1 MQSNWQT
8 NFFRGAALDAWRRF
22 VNPENTRAD
31 ADFLER
37 ALHLNPGARLL
48 DVPCGNGR
56 HAIELAGRGYRM
68 TGLDQ
73 SAEFLAE
80 ARPATDLAI
89 HWVKEDLRSVPWSF
103 EFDGAYCMGNNF
115 CYLPWDEARQFLN
128 AVARCLKPGA
138 RFVVDTGMAAESI
151 LPSMPRTLSFRL
163 GDILMLSEHRYY
175 PSESRLDTDYTFVRG
190 GELET
195 RTTTSYLYTA
205 GELCRMHA
213 EAGLRPVQM
222 LGSTGAEPYRI
233 GSPRLILVSAKHEGN
248 IPSVHET
255 ANLFRFG
262 EFELRPGTRKV
273 TRGGVEI
280 PLSPRPFE
288 VLAYLV
294 IHAGRIV
301 TKDELLT
308 AIWPDSIVEEGN
320 LSQHIFHLRKAL
332 DDPQGGAG
340 LIRTVPGRGYEFTAP
355 VSEVLNPS
363 DFYTIP
369 EQPLPTAVF
378 QLTAAGGSL

>member
-22 VNPENTRAD
+22 VNPENARAD

-56 HAIELAGRGYRM
+56 HAIELAGGGYRM

-103 EFDGAYCMGNNF
+103 EFDGAYCMGTTSAT
-115 CYLPWDEARQFLN
+115 CPGRSPPIPERRGPLPQTRR
-128 AVARCLKPGA
+128 AVRRRHRNGRRIDPP
-138 RFVVDTGMAAESI
+138 F
-151 LPSMPRTLSFRL
+151 MPRTLSFRL
-163 GDILMLSEHRYY
+163 GDILMLSEHRYD

-190 GELET
+190 GDSKT

-248 IPSVHET
+248 IPCVHDS

-280 PLSPRPFE
+280 PLPPRPFE

-308 AIWPDSIVEEGN
+308 AIWPNSIVEEGN
-320 LSQHIFHLRKAL
+320 LSQHVFHLRKAL
-332 DDPQGGAG
+332 DDPQGGTG

-378 QLTAAGGSL
+378 QLAEAGGCL

>member
-56 HAIELAGRGYRM
+56 HAIRTHRPRVWNDRPRPTRG
-68 TGLDQ
+68 
-73 SAEFLAE
+73 
-80 ARPATDLAI
+80 
-89 HWVKEDLRSVPWSF
+89 
-103 EFDGAYCMGNNF
+103 
-115 CYLPWDEARQFLN
+115 
-128 AVARCLKPGA
+128 
-138 RFVVDTGMAAESI
+138 
-151 LPSMPRTLSFRL
+151 
-163 GDILMLSEHRYY
+163 
-175 PSESRLDTDYTFVRG
+175 
-190 GELET
+190 
-195 RTTTSYLYTA
+195 
-205 GELCRMHA
+205 
-213 EAGLRPVQM
+213 
-222 LGSTGAEPYRI
+222 
-233 GSPRLILVSAKHEGN
+233 VSAKHEGN
-248 IPSVHET
+248 IPCVHET

-308 AIWPDSIVEEGN
+308 AIWPNSIVEEGN

-332 DDPQGGAG
+332 DDPQGGTG

-355 VSEVLNPS
+355 FSEVLNPS
-363 DFYTIP
+363 EFYTIP

-378 QLTAAGGSL
+378 QLAAAGGSL